1 MTNGL
6 LEVLHSCFFFFT
18 RLTLWVTPARSNTMA
33 EIVVIHVAIGLIT
46 DKRNGSDTELPTG
59 VLSDDFNCTSKV
71 ELPEAMTCR

>member
-1 MTNGL
+1 
-6 LEVLHSCFFFFT
+6 
-18 RLTLWVTPARSNTMA
+18 MA

-71 ELPEAMTCR
+71 ELPDAMTWR